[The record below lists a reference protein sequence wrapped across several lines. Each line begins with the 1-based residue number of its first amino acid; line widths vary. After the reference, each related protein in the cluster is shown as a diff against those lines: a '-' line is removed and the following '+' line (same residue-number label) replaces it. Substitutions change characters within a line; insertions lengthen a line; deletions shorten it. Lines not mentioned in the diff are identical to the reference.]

1 MALDS
6 LVRSAVAIANSV
18 TSSLQVVVS
27 HEAWIGS
34 DSYGAP
40 QYATAVNLSAIV
52 EYRQRLRHLRDGQ
65 QVLQRAVVFL
75 LEPVSPNGAA
85 ERREPIDPRDRIV
98 LPDGTT
104 GPIYD
109 VAGLADPQTNA
120 SYYHEVVIGDVGA
133 D

>member
-6 LVRSAVAIANSV
+6 LVRGAVAIASSA
-18 TSSLQVVVS
+18 TASLQVTVAHS
-27 HEAWIGS
+27 AWIAN
-34 DSYGAP
+34 DEYGAP
-40 QYATAVNLSAIV
+40 QYATPVNRQAIV

-65 QVLQRAVVFL
+65 EVMQRAVAFL
-75 LEPVSPNGAA
+75 LEPVEPNGASG
-85 ERREPIDPRDRIV
+85 RREPIDPRDKIV

-104 GPIYD
+104 GPLYD

>member
-6 LVRSAVAIANSV
+6 LVRSAVAIANGV

-27 HEAWIGS
+27 HEAWTH
-34 DSYGAP
+34 DDAYGAP